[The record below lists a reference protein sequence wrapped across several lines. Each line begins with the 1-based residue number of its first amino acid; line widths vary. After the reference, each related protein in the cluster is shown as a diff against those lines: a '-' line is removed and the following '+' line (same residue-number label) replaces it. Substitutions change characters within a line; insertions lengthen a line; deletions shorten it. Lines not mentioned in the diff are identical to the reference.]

1 MYENAK
7 HHAAVRALEYVR
19 PNTVLGLGSG
29 TTSTKF
35 VQLLAE
41 RFPAKDS
48 VSCICTSSNIK
59 SLAVRLGLNLLDE
72 TSFAEADL
80 TVDGADEATL
90 SLELIKG
97 GGGAL
102 MRERIVAAA
111 SKFHITMVDESK
123 IHQPLG
129 TFPLPIEI
137 APYASNIT
145 TRWVRETIETL
156 GLEIE
161 HASVRKHANGNFI
174 TDNGNFMF
182 DVKIAQIDDPAT
194 LSAALYSVTGV
205 VDHGIF
211 LDLTDILIVARND
224 GHVDEYRLPKIS

>member
-7 HHAAVRALEYVR
+7 HHAAARALEYVR

-59 SLAVRLGLNLLDE
+59 SLAQKLGLNLLDE

-123 IHQPLG
+123 VHQPLG

-137 APYASNIT
+137 APYASNVT
-145 TRWVRETIETL
+145 TRWVREKIETL
-156 GLEIE
+156 GLTIE
-161 HASVRKHANGNFI
+161 HAAVRKHANGNFI
-174 TDNGNFMF
+174 TDNGNFML
-182 DVKIAQIDDPAT
+182 DVKVARIDDPAT
-194 LSAALYSVTGV
+194 LSAALYNVTGV

-211 LDLTDILIVARND
+211 LGLTDMLIVARND
-224 GHVDEYRLPKIS
+224 GHIDEYRLPKTN